1 MEEFLEQIEKKKI
14 YLIRLWISSSFVV
27 ELIKKYSL
35 DETLIIKRYAFAL
48 LEYYILVVKDNE
60 KSKNNLAIIDF
71 IKYLKKHNIKINE
84 FFLLFLAFKDALIDF
99 SNNEK
104 VKSNF
109 LEKRVDFYFKT
120 IFSELLEIYSKSI
133 EQIESALNKSIDI
146 VDKYVLMARYDKDG
160 KITSISTAFCKL
172 AQYEAF
178 ELIGKNFDIFY
189 LKDSSEEKLDDL
201 RSTLE
206 SGQIWS
212 GVIKNIKK
220 SGDIFWLKT
229 TILPNFDKDGKI
241 LSYDSINEDISSN
254 IELENRQKIL
264 IEQSKSAAMGEMI
277 SIIAHQWRQPLQA
290 ISILNQ
296 KLPMM
301 KMLKGEINDE
311 LLENVTA
318 GINLQLE
325 YMSKTIDDFRDYFKP
340 NKKKMETKIEIVINK
355 SIDFLSYLLKLNSI
369 NIVFTNNSNSNIE
382 VFLNEMVQVFIN
394 LIKNSCDIML
404 ENSIEKKE
412 ILIFSYEKDEKLFIE
427 LEDNGGGINTKN
439 IDKIFEPYFSTKN
452 KKNGTGLGLYMSKI
466 IIEQHSFGKIYV
478 QNSTIGAKFT
488 IELPLKKGELHDI

>member
-1 MEEFLEQIEKKKI
+1 
-14 YLIRLWISSSFVV
+14 
-27 ELIKKYSL
+27 
-35 DETLIIKRYAFAL
+35 
-48 LEYYILVVKDNE
+48 
-60 KSKNNLAIIDF
+60 
-71 IKYLKKHNIKINE
+71 
-84 FFLLFLAFKDALIDF
+84 
-99 SNNEK
+99 
-104 VKSNF
+104 
-109 LEKRVDFYFKT
+109 
-120 IFSELLEIYSKSI
+120 
-133 EQIESALNKSIDI
+133 
-146 VDKYVLMARYDKDG
+146 MARYDKDG

-340 NKKKMETKIEIVINK
+340 NKKKMETKIEKVINK